1 MSSGRVVPARLTQAR
16 ELAGQS
22 KTQVA
27 TALNVS
33 GAAVTQWESGGK
45 RPTHENL
52 AALSRHLDVPLTLF
66 FRDLPSALTSR
77 GPLSFRAWQSASTRQ
92 ANRKATRQAELT
104 AEIFAWLD
112 ERVTLPTPVLPPP
125 LGKQGGGVDAE
136 VDVEAAAKLTR
147 QTWGLGE
154 RPLLKLGE
162 LLESR
167 GVFLCPATF
176 GDDRFDAFSCVLGGR
191 AFLFLGNEKQDRA
204 RSRFDAAHEL
214 GHLVLHRHLDAGELR
229 ESGAHALAEAQA
241 NRFAS
246 AFLLPATTFGADVRE
261 TDLHGFLNLKPRW
274 AVSVQ
279 SMVVRARELGLI
291 SPERYGELFKQMG
304 WRRWRQ
310 AQGEPLDDQLPAIA
324 GSFASRSLRLLVQA
338 GQVQAWEVP
347 ELLGLPLPVVQAV
360 LGLSDADLEPAS
372 PGLKA
377 PKLFSAEETPF
388 HLE

>member
-1 MSSGRVVPARLTQAR
+1 MSSGQVVPARLTQAR
-16 ELAGQS
+16 ELAGQT

-27 TALNVS
+27 QALQVS

-66 FRDLPSALTSR
+66 FRDLPVALNSR
-77 GPLSFRAWQSASTRQ
+77 GPLSFRAWQSAGTRQ
-92 ANRKATRQAELT
+92 ANRKATRLAELT

-112 ERVTLPTPVLPPP
+112 ERVTLPAPVLPPP
-125 LGKQGGGVDAE
+125 LGEQGGGVDAE

-176 GDDRFDAFSCVLGGR
+176 GDERFDAFSCVLGGR
-191 AFLFLGNEKQDRA
+191 AFLFLGTEKQDRA

-229 ESGAHALAEAQA
+229 EPAAHALAEAQSH
-241 NRFAS
+241 RFAS
-246 AFLLPATTFGADVRE
+246 AFLLPATTFSLDVRE
-261 TDLHGFLNLKPRW
+261 TDLHGFLNLKPKW

-324 GSFASRSLRLLVQA
+324 GAFAPQSLRLLVQA

-347 ELLGLPLPVVQAV
+347 ELLGLPLPVLKAV
-360 LGLSDADLEPAS
+360 LGLRDSDLEPPL
-372 PGLKA
+372 PGLKS
-377 PKLFSAEETPF
+377 PKLSPLEEPPF

>member
-1 MSSGRVVPARLTQAR
+1 MSSGQVVPARLTQAR
-16 ELAGQS
+16 ELAGQT
-22 KTQVA
+22 KTEVA
-27 TALNVS
+27 QALQVS
-33 GAAVTQWESGGK
+33 GAAVTQWENGVK

-52 AALSRHLDVPLTLF
+52 AALSRHLGVPLTLF
-66 FRDLPSALTSR
+66 FRDLPPALNSR
-77 GPLSFRAWQSASTRQ
+77 GPLSFRAWQSAGTRQ
-92 ANRKATRQAELT
+92 ANRKATRLAELT
-104 AEIFAWLD
+104 AEIFLWLD
-112 ERVTLPTPVLPPP
+112 DRVTLPAPVLPPP
-125 LGKQGGGVDAE
+125 LGERGRGVDAN
-136 VDVEAAAKLTR
+136 VDVEAAAKATR
-147 QTWGLGE
+147 QAWGLGE

-191 AFLFLGNEKQDRA
+191 PFLFLGNEKQDRA

-229 ESGAHALAEAQA
+229 EPSAPALSEAQA

-246 AFLLPATTFGADVRE
+246 AFLLPATTFAADVRE
-261 TDLHGFLNLKPRW
+261 TSLNGFLNLKPKW

-324 GSFASRSLRLLVQA
+324 GAFAPRSLRLLVQA

-347 ELLGLPLPVVQAV
+347 ELLGLPLSVLQAV
-360 LGLSDADLEPAS
+360 LGLLDTDLEPAS

-377 PKLFSAEETPF
+377 PKLSSAEEAPF

>member
-1 MSSGRVVPARLTQAR
+1 MSGGQVVPARLTQAR

-27 TALNVS
+27 QALKVS
-33 GAAVTQWESGGK
+33 GAAITQWESGIK

-52 AALSRHLDVPLTLF
+52 AALSRHLGVPLTLF
-66 FRDLPSALTSR
+66 FRDLPSALDLR
-77 GPLSFRAWQSASTRQ
+77 GPLSFRAWQSAGTRQ
-92 ANRKATRQAELT
+92 ANRKATRLAELT
-104 AEIFAWLD
+104 AEIFLWLD
-112 ERVTLPTPVLPPP
+112 ERVTLPAPVLPLP
-125 LGKQGGGVDAE
+125 LGEQGRGVDAN

-147 QTWGLGE
+147 QAWGLGE

-176 GDDRFDAFSCVLGGR
+176 GDERFDAFSCVLGSR
-191 AFLFLGNEKQDRA
+191 PFLFLGNEKRDRA

-229 ESGAHALAEAQA
+229 EPAAHALAESQA

-246 AFLLPATTFGADVRE
+246 AFLLPAATFGADVRE
-261 TDLHGFLNLKPRW
+261 TSLHGFLNLKPKW

-324 GSFASRSLRLLVQA
+324 GAFAPRSLRLLVQA
-338 GQVQAWEVP
+338 GQVQAWEVS
-347 ELLGLPLPVVQAV
+347 ELLGLPLPVLQAV

-372 PGLKA
+372 PGLK
-377 PKLFSAEETPF
+377 PPNPSPPAEPPF

>member
-1 MSSGRVVPARLTQAR
+1 MSSGQVVPARLTQAR

-22 KTQVA
+22 KTQVSV
-27 TALNVS
+27 ALKVS
-33 GAAVTQWESGGK
+33 GAAVTQWERGVK

-52 AALSRHLDVPLTLF
+52 AALSGHLGVPLSLF
-66 FRDLPSALTSR
+66 FRDLPLALDSR
-77 GPLSFRAWQSASTRQ
+77 GPLSFRAWQSAGTRQ
-92 ANRKATRQAELT
+92 ANRKAARLAELT
-104 AEIFAWLD
+104 AEIFAWLN
-112 ERVTLPTPVLPPP
+112 ERVTLPAPVLPLPVS
-125 LGKQGGGVDAE
+125 KQGGGPDANM
-136 VDVEAAAKLTR
+136 DVEAAAKLTR
-147 QTWGLGE
+147 QTWGLEE

-167 GVFLCPATF
+167 GIFLSPATF

-191 AFLFLGNEKQDRA
+191 PFIFLGNEKRDRA

-214 GHLVLHRHLDAGELR
+214 GHLVLHRHLDVEKLR
-229 ESGAHALAEAQA
+229 EPAAHALAEAQA

-246 AFLLPATTFGADVRE
+246 AFLLPATTFTPDVRE
-261 TDLHGFLNLKPRW
+261 TSLHGFLNLKPKW

-324 GSFASRSLRLLVQA
+324 GAFAPKSLRLLIQA
-338 GQVQAWEVP
+338 GLVQAWEVP
-347 ELLGLPLPVVQAV
+347 ELLGLPLPVIKAV
-360 LGLSDADLEPAS
+360 LGLDDAELQPTPPILRPQTHSFDPELLFGLE
-372 PGLKA
+372 
-377 PKLFSAEETPF
+377 
-388 HLE
+388 